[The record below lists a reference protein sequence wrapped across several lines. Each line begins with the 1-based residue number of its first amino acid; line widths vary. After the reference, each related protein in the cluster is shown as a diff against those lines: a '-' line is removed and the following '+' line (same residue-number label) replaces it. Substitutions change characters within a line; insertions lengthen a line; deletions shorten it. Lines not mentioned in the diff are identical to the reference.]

1 MTENR
6 KEMPELFKNKKD
18 CCACGACLNVCPK
31 DAISMNEDESGF
43 LYPQIDDTKCI
54 NCKMCQK
61 VCAYQNKEEKN
72 VPLRTWVAVSK
83 DEETLKKSSSG
94 GAFYTLAKSVV
105 EQGGCAVGAAFD
117 NNFNVHHILAEN
129 FDDLHKVQGSK
140 YTQSDT
146 ELIFREV
153 KKKLVSGKIVL
164 FSGCPCQV
172 AGLKSYLGKEYDNL
186 ITIDLICHGVPS
198 NKMFKDY
205 IDILKKNKD
214 ICEFNFRDKSFGWGI
229 YSSVINSNDK
239 KSRVYSSTSSYM
251 YYFLNGVI
259 YRENCYSCKYACKN
273 RPGDLTIGDYWGI
286 EREHPELIEGKK
298 IDDFKGVSVVI
309 ANTQRGIKFVDDN
322 AGLFKL
328 FDSTF
333 EKASR
338 YNTQLNEPTKYDL
351 RRVDIIEMYKNG
363 GYSAIEK
370 NFQKSFKFKKYKSI
384 IKSLIPHKMKRKLKK
399 ILRRG
404 QKI

>member
-1 MTENR
+1 MAEN
-6 KEMPELFKNKKD
+6 KNEIPELFKNKKD

-54 NCKMCQK
+54 NCKMCQR
-61 VCAYQNKEEKN
+61 VCAYQNKEEEN
-72 VPLRTWVAVSK
+72 VPLKTWVAVSK

-94 GAFYTLAKSVV
+94 GTFYTLAKYVV
-105 EQGGCAVGAAFD
+105 EQSGCAVGAAFD
-117 NNFNVHHILAEN
+117 YDFNVHHILAEN
-129 FDDLHKVQGSK
+129 LNDLHKVQGSK

-205 IDILKKNKD
+205 IDILKKSKD

-229 YSSVINSNDK
+229 YSSVVDNNDK
-239 KSRVYSSTSSYM
+239 KLRVYSSTSSYM

-273 RPGDLTIGDYWGI
+273 RPGDITIGDYWGI
-286 EREHPELIEGKK
+286 EREHPELIESKK

-309 ANTQRGIKFVDDN
+309 ANTQKGIKFVDDN
-322 AGLFKL
+322 ADLFKL

-351 RRVDIIEMYKNG
+351 HRVDIIEMYKNG
-363 GYSAIEK
+363 GYSAVEK
-370 NFQKSFKFKKYKSI
+370 NFQKSIKFKKYKSI
-384 IKSLIPHKMKRKLKK
+384 IKSLIPQKMKRKLKK

-404 QKI
+404 

>member
-72 VPLRTWVAVSK
+72 VPLKTWVAVSK

-105 EQGGCAVGAAFD
+105 EQSGCAVGAAFD
-117 NNFNVHHILAEN
+117 DDFNVHHILAEN
-129 FDDLHKVQGSK
+129 FDDLHKIQGSK

-198 NKMFKDY
+198 NKMFRDY
-205 IDILKKNKD
+205 IKILKKEIK
-214 ICEFNFRDKSFGWGI
+214 IFNFRDKELGWSKNGSVVLENNKKI
-229 YSSVINSNDK
+229 KLLESS
-239 KSRVYSSTSSYM
+239 SSYLC
-251 YYFLNGVI
+251 YFANALI
-259 YRENCYSCKYACKN
+259 MRENCYSCKYACKN
-273 RPGDLTIGDYWGI
+273 RPGDITIGDYWGI

-333 EKASR
+333 EKAAKT
-338 YNTQLNEPTKYDL
+338 NTQLNIPTKFSSQRD
-351 RRVDIIEMYKNG
+351 DIIEMYKNG
-363 GYSAIEK
+363 GYSVVEK
-370 NFQKSFKFKKYKSI
+370 KFQKSVRLKKIKLR
-384 IKSLIPHKMKRKLKK
+384 IKSMVPYKIKRKLKK
-399 ILRRG
+399 ILG
-404 QKI
+404 KAN